1 MREKDR
7 PQVYSNQKSPKKKY
21 SVTKENLIMLY

>member
-7 PQVYSNQKSPKKKY
+7 PKVYSNQKSPKKY